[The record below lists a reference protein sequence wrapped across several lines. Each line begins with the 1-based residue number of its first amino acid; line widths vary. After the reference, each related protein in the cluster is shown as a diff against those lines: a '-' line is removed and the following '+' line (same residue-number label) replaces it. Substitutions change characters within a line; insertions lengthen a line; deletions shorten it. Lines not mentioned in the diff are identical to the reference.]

1 MYPLTLTV
9 VDGRNSNL
17 RYGLR
22 LEYDSRQC
30 FYVLFGS
37 WLLLLFVVCSLEEMG
52 KMKSSS

>member
-1 MYPLTLTV
+1 LTV